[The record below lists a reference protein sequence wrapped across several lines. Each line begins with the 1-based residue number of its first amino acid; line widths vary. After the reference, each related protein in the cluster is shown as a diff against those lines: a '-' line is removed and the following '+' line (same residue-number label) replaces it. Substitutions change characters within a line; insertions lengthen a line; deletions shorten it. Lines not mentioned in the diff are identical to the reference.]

1 MIAFNMIMV
10 VYALYPTLVL
20 VCVLSM
26 YGCQTFPLLMMQSER
41 VTNVSFFIKS
51 LSLVM
56 YIKVSYM
63 GKVLKKVRNI

>member
-51 LSLVM
+51 FKFGDVHQGL
-56 YIKVSYM
+56 I
-63 GKVLKKVRNI
+63 